1 MLIFSNTKGFG
12 DICCSNVSIWNLPK
26 SSPAPAWH
34 FCLMSNIVPWQIPVR
49 HIWVWLAIHPKHANH
64 CDQNDRNIGRK
75 ICKFF
80 PDFLWPTTVLAIEP
94 KIFDMHCMGAK
105 VTHTAYTAHYTC
117 NCLQATVGA
126 KYQHKGI
133 TGRQQQYHI
142 IGKKCTADTRR
153 WLEATGNVGK
163 KPTGQTADHCLLG
176 NNCPH
181 RTMTIM
187 MKASPHLRINHGL
200 GQDNGWVFYAHF
212 LLG

>member
-1 MLIFSNTKGFG
+1 MC
-12 DICCSNVSIWNLPK
+12 ICAEFLPGVQYCSLTDSSQTHLSLASHPSKTCQSLWSKWPKYWPQDLQILP
-26 SSPAPAWH
+26 
-34 FCLMSNIVPWQIPVR
+34 R
-49 HIWVWLAIHPKHANH
+49 
-64 CDQNDRNIGRK
+64 
-75 ICKFF
+75 
-80 PDFLWPTTVLAIEP
+80 FLWPTTVLAIEP
-94 KIFDMHCMGAK
+94 KILDMHCMWAK